1 MPITYN
7 VTSLIPTYVL
17 DAAFPDLT
25 KNIFFRKFAPKFVV
39 ELESVVEVY
48 PTDDIQFVCVID
60 DTLEKVWWE
69 KDGKEVRFVSMCY
82 HESIVTHIEVWVKN

>member
-1 MPITYN
+1 
-7 VTSLIPTYVL
+7 
-17 DAAFPDLT
+17 
-25 KNIFFRKFAPKFVV
+25 
-39 ELESVVEVY
+39 LESVVEVY

-82 HESIVTHIEVWVKN
+82 HESIVRLGAISYSY